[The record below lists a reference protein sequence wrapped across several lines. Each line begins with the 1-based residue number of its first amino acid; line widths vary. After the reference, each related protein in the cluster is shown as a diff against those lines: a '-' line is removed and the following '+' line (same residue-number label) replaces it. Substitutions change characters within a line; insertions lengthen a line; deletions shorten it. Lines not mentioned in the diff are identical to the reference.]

1 MSKQDLMLKSLT
13 VFFENETN
21 FKELEDIL
29 SHKSGISLRN
39 IEWFVTNYAKEKRTR
54 FKTPTGNDVDVHIAY
69 KSSLGGYSKKY
80 FDPFCRTERIQFKGL
95 TTTIAQLNFIR
106 WCIRNGILEYIK
118 KEVPRNLYQLKV
130 SYSRSSKGIDCNSVK
145 VEVQDCQ
152 GI

>member
-13 VFFENETN
+13 DFFEDEIN
-21 FKELEDIL
+21 FKELEDVL
-29 SHKSGISLRN
+29 NHKSGISLRN

-130 SYSRSSKGIDCNSVK
+130 SYTRNSKGINCNSVK
-145 VEVQDCQ
+145 VEVQDCPR
-152 GI
+152 I